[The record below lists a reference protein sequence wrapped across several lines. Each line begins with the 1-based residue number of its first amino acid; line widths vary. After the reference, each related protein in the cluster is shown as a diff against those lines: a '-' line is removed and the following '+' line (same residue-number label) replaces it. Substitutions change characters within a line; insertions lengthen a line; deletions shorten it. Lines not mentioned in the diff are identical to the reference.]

1 MDVINKAYFQA
12 NKKYYDELTKTISSH
27 IKFVAEEE
35 FNTKK
40 EESSKK
46 KFTITEEEFNEIMSN
61 TIMKVQDHIK
71 SNINTKMTTK
81 KKKDG
86 VKRKPTAYN
95 TYVKQQME
103 KIKKENP
110 DIEPKN
116 LMKEAAKN
124 WKNEKESFMKTFN
137 LNEVSVSS

>member
-1 MDVINKAYFQA
+1 
-12 NKKYYDELTKTISSH
+12 
-27 IKFVAEEE
+27 
-35 FNTKK
+35 
-40 EESSKK
+40 
-46 KFTITEEEFNEIMSN
+46 
-61 TIMKVQDHIK
+61 MKVQDNIK

-95 TYVKQQME
+95 TFVKQQME
-103 KIKKENP
+103 KIKKEKP
-110 DIEPKN
+110 EIEPKN

-137 LNEVSVSS
+137 SDEVSVSS

>member
-12 NKKYYDELTKTISSH
+12 NKKFYDEITKTILSH

-46 KFTITEEEFNEIMSN
+46 KFTITEEEFNEIMNN

-71 SNINTKMTTK
+71 SNINTKRTTK
-81 KKKDG
+81 KNKNG

-95 TYVKQQME
+95 KYVKEQME
-103 KIKKENP
+103 KIKKEQP

-137 LNEVSVSS
+137 PDEVSVSS